1 MVYIR
6 NKNHYDCRY
15 THKSAA
21 RYLDNWG
28 YVLHW
33 CGPCPSPRTTT
44 QLVLSARNEAPLTAL
59 ASEEGAQACTV
70 DVPQPESIQHA
81 FTSLL
86 RTHGRIDAVV
96 LAVGSILLTSAH
108 RTSLDEWHTVIT
120 QNLHAAFY
128 VVRAVTDKMQRQPD
142 GGSILLFSTAA
153 AQIGFANHE
162 AIAAA
167 KAGVEGLARATAA
180 SYAPRNIRVNVIAPG
195 LVDTQLARPITANA
209 AALEASRQMHPLGRI
224 GVADEVA
231 HIAEAVLTS
240 TWMTGQV
247 VVVDGGLAGIKK

>member
-1 MVYIR
+1 MTIDATTNQLPVTWIIGA
-6 NKNHYDCRY
+6 
-15 THKSAA
+15 TGGIGAA
-21 RYLDNWG
+21 LARRLA
-28 YVLHW
+28 
-33 CGPCPSPRTTT
+33 PQA

-59 ASEEGAQACTV
+59 ASELGAHACTV
-70 DVPQPESIQHA
+70 DATQPESIQQA
-81 FTSLL
+81 LTNVLQIY
-86 RTHGRIDAVV
+86 GRIDAVV
-96 LAVGSILLTSAH
+96 LSVGSILLKSAH
-108 RTSLDEWHTVIT
+108 RTSLDEWHTTIT

-195 LVDTQLARPITANA
+195 LVDTTMAQAITRNPT
-209 AALEASRQMHPLGRI
+209 ALEASRQMHPLGRI
-224 GVADEVA
+224 GVADDVA

-247 VVVDGGLAGIKK
+247 VVIDGGLSGIKK

>member
-1 MVYIR
+1 MTV
-6 NKNHYDCRY
+6 D
-15 THKSAA
+15 
-21 RYLDNWG
+21 
-28 YVLHW
+28 
-33 CGPCPSPRTTT
+33 TTT
-44 QLVLSARNEAPLTAL
+44 NQLPVTWIIGATGGIGAALARRLAPQAQLVLSARTEAPLTAL
-59 ASEEGAQACTV
+59 TNELGAHACTV
-70 DVPQPESIQHA
+70 DATQPESIQQA
-81 FTSLL
+81 LTNLL
-86 RTHGRIDAVV
+86 QIYGRIDAVV
-96 LAVGSILLTSAH
+96 LAVGSILLKSAH
-108 RTSLDEWHTVIT
+108 RTSLDEWHTTIT

-195 LVDTQLARPITANA
+195 LVDTPLAHPITSNA
-209 AALEASRQMHPLGRI
+209 TALEASRQMHPLGRI
-224 GVADEVA
+224 GVADDVA

-247 VVVDGGLAGIKK
+247 VVVDGGLSGVKK

>member
-1 MVYIR
+1 MTVDAPTNQLPVTWIIGA
-6 NKNHYDCRY
+6 
-15 THKSAA
+15 TGGIGAA
-21 RYLDNWG
+21 LARRLA
-28 YVLHW
+28 
-33 CGPCPSPRTTT
+33 PQA
-44 QLVLSARNEAPLTAL
+44 QLVLSARTEAPLTAL
-59 ASEEGAQACTV
+59 ASELGAHAFTV
-70 DVPQPESIQHA
+70 DATQPESIQQA
-81 FTSLL
+81 LTNVLQIY
-86 RTHGRIDAVV
+86 GRIDAVV
-96 LAVGSILLTSAH
+96 LAVGSILLKSAH
-108 RTSLDEWHTVIT
+108 RTSLDEWHTTIP

-195 LVDTQLARPITANA
+195 LVDTTMAQAITRNPT
-209 AALEASRQMHPLGRI
+209 ALEASRQMHPLGRI
-224 GVADEVA
+224 GVADDVA

-247 VVVDGGLAGIKK
+247 VVVDGGLSGVKK

>member
-1 MVYIR
+1 MTDLPSTPHLPVTWIIGA
-6 NKNHYDCRY
+6 
-15 THKSAA
+15 TGGIGAA
-21 RYLDNWG
+21 LARRIA
-28 YVLHW
+28 
-33 CGPCPSPRTTT
+33 PRA
-44 QLVLSARNEAPLTAL
+44 QLVLSARTDAPLNAL
-59 ASEEGAQACTV
+59 AGELGAHA
-70 DVPQPESIQHA
+70 VPMDATQPESIQQA
-81 FTSLL
+81 LASIMQ
-86 RTHGRIDAVV
+86 THGRIDAVV
-96 LAVGSILLTSAH
+96 LAVGSVLLKSAH
-108 RTSLDEWHTVIT
+108 RTSLDEWHATIT

-128 VVRAVTDKMQRQPD
+128 VTRAVTEKMQRQA
-142 GGSILLFSTAA
+142 GGGAILLFSTAA

-195 LVDTQLARPITANA
+195 LVDTPLAQPITTNA

-224 GVADEVA
+224 GVADDVA

>member
-1 MVYIR
+1 MTDLPSTPHLPVTWIIGA
-6 NKNHYDCRY
+6 
-15 THKSAA
+15 TGGIGAA
-21 RYLDNWG
+21 LARRIA
-28 YVLHW
+28 
-33 CGPCPSPRTTT
+33 PRT
-44 QLVLSARNEAPLTAL
+44 QLVLSARTDAPLNAL
-59 ASEEGAQACTV
+59 AGELGAHA
-70 DVPQPESIQHA
+70 VPMDATQPESIQQA
-81 FTSLL
+81 LASIMQ
-86 RTHGRIDAVV
+86 THGRIDAVV
-96 LAVGSILLTSAH
+96 LAVGSVLLKSAH
-108 RTSLDEWHTVIT
+108 RTSLDEWHATIT

-128 VVRAVTDKMQRQPD
+128 VTRAVTEKMQRQA
-142 GGSILLFSTAA
+142 GGGAILLFSTAA

-195 LVDTQLARPITANA
+195 LVDTPLAQPITTNA

-224 GVADEVA
+224 GTADDVAQV
-231 HIAEAVLTS
+231 AEAVLTS